1 MDPFV
6 GTLVVLNGDGK
17 VIATLP
23 EMKVM
28 GGKSYTLVA
37 TGRRNRAEV
46 ITIEDDVKP
55 AVE

>member
-1 MDPFV
+1 V
-6 GTLVVLNGDGK
+6 LLNGDGK

-23 EMKVM
+23 EMKVL

-37 TGRRNRAEV
+37 TGRRNKADV
-46 ITIEDDVKP
+46 ITVEDDVKP